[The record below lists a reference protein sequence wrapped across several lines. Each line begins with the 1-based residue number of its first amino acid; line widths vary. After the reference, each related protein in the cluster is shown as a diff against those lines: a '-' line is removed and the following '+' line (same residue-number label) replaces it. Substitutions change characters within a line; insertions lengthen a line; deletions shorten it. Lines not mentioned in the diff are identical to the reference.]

1 MEKTFTGM
9 RWIAACAAF
18 CATLAAAAPAPP
30 AVEPDL
36 FVLRK
41 GADTQEITGALRV
54 LPDPG
59 GALTLDEARSP
70 AMAGRYTDHLP
81 TTPGVKFYWVRVR
94 VRNESGISNWYLW
107 VYPYMEFWL
116 YEDEGQGRVRVR
128 RNGIDVTSGERAT
141 VFEPSLVEVEWP
153 AGEVKTVFVRTATL
167 ERSRYSDLRIQARLI
182 SVAPIQRGFF
192 LSLAQSVFVAG
203 IILVMAVY
211 NLILFFYVRDKSYLY
226 YSLGILAVALY
237 LMCMDYTIQYL
248 TRVLSNTWNTQ
259 VALASAGLMAFV
271 SFTRH
276 YLDAPRRFRG
286 WNRYL
291 LGLTGALGL
300 VLAFIAVR
308 LIFPGIGFLG
318 GLDNYLYLL
327 VFFSLIVFGFHAWR
341 RRFRPALY
349 YLQTSLVFLV
359 FITAWVTGPR
369 FLKLLD
375 LGYFSVISLK
385 LGVVLQVV
393 LFSIALAARI
403 NLLRKEVEEE
413 REAREETERRKIL
426 EIQQLT
432 EQKNVE
438 LEQKVEERTAEVVRQ
453 KDEIQRKNVQIT
465 AGINY
470 ARRIQVGVLPPKEE
484 LDGLFREHFV
494 FFRPKDIVSGDFYWM
509 KRAGDQCVVA
519 VADCTGH
526 GVPGALMSMLGI
538 TLLNEVVTEDR
549 ALPAGEILD
558 QLGQRVRRAL
568 RQTGRRDEAKD
579 GLNIGLLVVG
589 GDPGEVQFAGAYH
602 PLYLVRQ
609 GTLTQVKSDRQP
621 VGISRKDGV
630 GFTTHR
636 VAVLP
641 DDRLYLASDG
651 FSDQFGGT
659 RGEKFS
665 RRRFRQ
671 LLVDIHAEPMERQ
684 REALERT
691 FESWRSAMPGPDGV
705 YDQVDDVLVMGFR
718 VQDTSAGHGKNGTTD
733 EHG

>member
-1 MEKTFTGM
+1 MKTMLPGI
-9 RWIAACAAF
+9 RWIAACAVL
-18 CATLAAAAPAPP
+18 CTVLPAAAPAPP
-30 AVEPDL
+30 TDEPDV
-36 FVLRK
+36 FVLK
-41 GADTQEITGALRV
+41 KVTHTQTITETLRV
-54 LPDPG
+54 LPDPEG
-59 GALTLDEARSP
+59 TLTYDEARSP
-70 AMAGRYTDHLP
+70 GMAGRYTNRLS
-81 TTPGVKFYWVRVR
+81 TVPGVKYYWVRVR

-107 VYPYMEFWL
+107 IYPYMEFRL
-116 YEDEGQGRVRVR
+116 FEGGDQERVRVR
-128 RNGIDVTSGERAT
+128 TNGLDVGSADRAT
-141 VFEPSLVEVEWP
+141 VFEPSLAEVEWP
-153 AGEVKTVFVRTATL
+153 AGEVKTVYVRTATL
-167 ERSRYSDLRIQARLI
+167 DRARYPDLRIQARLI
-182 SVAPIQRGFF
+182 PVAPVQKRFYT
-192 LSLAQSVFVAG
+192 SLAQSVFVTG
-203 IILVMAVY
+203 VILVMAVY

-226 YSLGILAVALY
+226 YSLGILAVAFY
-237 LMCMDYTIQYL
+237 LMCMDYTIQYVAP
-248 TRVLSNTWNTQ
+248 VLSSTWNLQ
-259 VALASAGLMAFV
+259 VTLACSGLMAFV
-271 SFTRH
+271 SFSRH
-276 YLDAPRRFRG
+276 YLDAPRRFHG

-291 LGLTGALGL
+291 FGLTGALGL
-300 VLAFIAVR
+300 VFAFAATRIV
-308 LIFPGIGFLG
+308 FPSSKTLG
-318 GLDNYLYLL
+318 GYDNYLYLL

-341 RRFRPALY
+341 RGFRPAVY

-359 FITAWVTGPR
+359 FITAWVAGPR
-369 FLKLLD
+369 FLNLLN
-375 LGYFSVISLK
+375 LGDFSTLSLK
-385 LGVVLQVV
+385 LGVMLQVV

-413 REAREETERRKIL
+413 RLAREEAERRKIL

-484 LDGLFREHFV
+484 LDDIFREHFV

-509 KRAGDQCVVA
+509 KRTGSQCVVA

-549 ALPAGEILD
+549 ILPAGEILD

-568 RQTGRRDEAKD
+568 RQTGRRDETKD
-579 GLNIGLLVVG
+579 GLNIGLLVVSEG
-589 GDPGEVQFAGAYH
+589 SGEVQFAGAYH
-602 PLYLVRQ
+602 PLYHVRR

-621 VGISRKDGV
+621 VGISRKEGS

-641 DDRLYLASDG
+641 DDRLYLTSDG
-651 FSDQFGGT
+651 FSDQFGGE

-671 LLVDIHAEPMERQ
+671 LLADIHAEPMDRQ
-684 REALERT
+684 REILERS
-691 FESWRSAMPGPDGV
+691 FEHWRAAGTGPDSA
-705 YDQVDDVLVMGFR
+705 YDQVDDILVMGFR
-718 VQDTSAGHGKNGTTD
+718 V
-733 EHG
+733 